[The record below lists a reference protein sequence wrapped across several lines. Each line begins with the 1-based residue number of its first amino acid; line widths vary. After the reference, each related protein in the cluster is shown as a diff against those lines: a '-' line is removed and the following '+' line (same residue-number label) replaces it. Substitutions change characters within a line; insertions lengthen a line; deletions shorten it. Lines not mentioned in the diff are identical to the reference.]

1 MSSEKLE
8 NINQDQPKIDQQP
21 TIKFVSDELGLGTPL
36 SQIPTDVEYFL
47 NKQRGVGESTYDF
60 GKATEEAFKIDNLF
74 YSGVNLFT
82 KDSYTERD
90 FNYEITKDQFDIIEQ
105 YPEFLRGAFLE
116 SKSNDHFYF
125 LKNQVDKRLD
135 VEKELANY

>member
-47 NKQRGVGESTYDF
+47 NKQPESIF
-60 GKATEEAFKIDNLF
+60 INSLPIKLLAGW
-74 YSGVNLFT
+74 
-82 KDSYTERD
+82 
-90 FNYEITKDQFDIIEQ
+90 EIENEWIVK
-105 YPEFLRGAFLE
+105 
-116 SKSNDHFYF
+116 
-125 LKNQVDKRLD
+125 
-135 VEKELANY
+135 

>member
-60 GKATEEAFKIDNLF
+60 GKATEEAFKIDMAEEDSLKLRTVRDMCV
-74 YSGVNLFT
+74 YVKT
-82 KDSYTERD
+82 KLDA
-90 FNYEITKDQFDIIEQ
+90 K
-105 YPEFLRGAFLE
+105 
-116 SKSNDHFYF
+116 
-125 LKNQVDKRLD
+125 KNT
-135 VEKELANY
+135 